1 MLALL
6 RRHSQSWVVKSLL
19 GALALSFVVGF
30 GLLTGGAGSGQT
42 ALDGAIAARVD
53 GVPITNME
61 VAREEQRLYDMYKQR
76 LGDQLTDDI
85 VKQLNIRFQAMN
97 RLVNRIV
104 LQKEANRLGFVVS
117 DEELREHIASFEA
130 FHGAA
135 GSFDP
140 QQYEYVLSQQRPR
153 MTPGA
158 FEEQQREALLIAK
171 LERFVRDMVHVTD
184 DELLRDFLV
193 DGVQIDLDVLRFD
206 PARFEKDVRPS
217 DAEIEEYYRANAAEF
232 AAPKKARLR
241 TVRFPIGRWAP
252 AIDVDE
258 ADLRAAY
265 DANPARFKLEESVTA
280 RHILLKVPAGAP
292 EAEQAAARQLLEGL
306 KAEIGNDVDKFA
318 AAAREHGQD
327 GTAQKGGELGA
338 FGRGRMVKEFEDVVF
353 TAPIGET
360 VGPVATP
367 FGLHLIYVEKR
378 DDAGT
383 RAFEAVQDELRKELQ
398 EQKAVA
404 KAREEAER
412 IRAALAGGGDFKVAT
427 QGLDLDIGNE
437 WVEQGS
443 PAAQL
448 KYPPELLREVFADGV
463 TFPTGGKVIEF
474 SGRPFLVEVL
484 EQQGS
489 ESRPLR
495 EVRDEIRNRIKA
507 ERATTVAAE
516 KALAALEDL
525 KNGASVAQIA
535 RKYGVDAASTGMFNA
550 RAEEL
555 PLLGKVPEIR
565 AAAFRLTE
573 ESPLPPSTF
582 RVEGNYVVLHLR
594 ERVEPAPDAFAEARP
609 TLRAEALER
618 KRDAAW
624 LDWLR
629 NARSRFPIA
638 WENPP
643 ADIAPVPDPG
653 VPQQG

>member
-292 EAEQAAARQLLEGL
+292 RPNRRRRANCSKGSRPRSATTSTSSPPRPRTRAGRHRPEGRRARRLRPRPDGQGIRGRRLYGADRRNRRPGGDAFRPPPDLRREARRRRHAGL
-306 KAEIGNDVDKFA
+306 RGRAG
-318 AAAREHGQD
+318 R
-327 GTAQKGGELGA
+327 TAQGTPGAKGRRQGPRRSRTDSRRA
-338 FGRGRMVKEFEDVVF
+338 GRRRRLQGRD
-353 TAPIGET
+353 P
-360 VGPVATP
+360 
-367 FGLHLIYVEKR
+367 
-378 DDAGT
+378 
-383 RAFEAVQDELRKELQ
+383 
-398 EQKAVA
+398 
-404 KAREEAER
+404 
-412 IRAALAGGGDFKVAT
+412 
-427 QGLDLDIGNE
+427 GLDLDIGNE

>member
-30 GLLTGGAGSGQT
+30 GLLTGGIGSGQT

-53 GVPITNME
+53 GVPITNMD
-61 VAREEQRLYDMYKQR
+61 VAREEQRLYNTYRQR

-85 VKQLNIRFQAMN
+85 AKQLNIRFQAMN

-104 LQKEANRLGFVVS
+104 LQKEARRLGFVVS
-117 DEELREHIASFEA
+117 DEELRAHIASFEA
-130 FHGAA
+130 FHGPA
-135 GSFDP
+135 GGFDP

-153 MTPGA
+153 LTPAA
-158 FEEQQREALLIAK
+158 FEQQQREALLIAK
-171 LERFVRDMVHVTD
+171 LERFVRDLVHVTD
-184 DELLRDFLV
+184 EELLRDFIV
-193 DGVQIDLDVLRFD
+193 DGVQVDLDVLRFD
-206 PARFEKDVRPS
+206 PAKFEKDVRPS
-217 DAEIEEYYRANAAEF
+217 EVDIENYYRANAAEF

-241 TVRFPIGRWAP
+241 TVRFPISRWAP
-252 AIDVDE
+252 KIDIDE
-258 ADLRAAY
+258 SDLRAAY
-265 DANPARFKLEESVTA
+265 EANPDRFKLEESVTA
-280 RHILLKVPAGAP
+280 RHILLKVPASAP
-292 EAEQAAARQLLEGL
+292 EAEQAAARQLLESL
-306 KAEIGNDVDKFA
+306 KAEIGNDVNKFA
-318 AAAREHGQD
+318 EAAREHGQD
-327 GTAQKGGELGA
+327 GTAQKGGQLGA
-338 FGRGRMVKEFEDVVF
+338 FGRGRMVKEFEDAAF
-353 TAPIGET
+353 SAPVGEAF
-360 VGPVATP
+360 GPVATP
-367 FGLHLIYVEKR
+367 FGLHLIFVESR
-378 DDAGT
+378 SDAGT
-383 RAFEAVQDELRKELQ
+383 RAFEAVRDELRKELQ
-398 EQKAVA
+398 ETAAVA

-412 IRAALAGGGDFKVAT
+412 IRAALANGGDFKVAT
-427 QGLDLDIGNE
+427 QGLDIDSDSE
-437 WVEQGS
+437 WVEQGA

-448 KYPPELLREVFADGV
+448 KYPPELLREIFADGV
-463 TFPTGGKVIEF
+463 TFPAGGKVIEF

-484 EQQGS
+484 ERQGS
-489 ESRPLR
+489 QSRPLH

-525 KNGASVAQIA
+525 RNGASVAKVA
-535 RKYGVDAASTGMFNA
+535 RKYGVDVGSTGMFNA

-565 AAAFRLTE
+565 TAAFRLTE
-573 ESPLPPSTF
+573 DSPLPPSTF

-594 ERVEPAPDAFAEARP
+594 KRVEPAPEAFAEARP
-609 TLRAEALER
+609 TLRAEALKR

-629 NARSRFPIA
+629 SARSRFPIA

-653 VPQQG
+653 LPQQG